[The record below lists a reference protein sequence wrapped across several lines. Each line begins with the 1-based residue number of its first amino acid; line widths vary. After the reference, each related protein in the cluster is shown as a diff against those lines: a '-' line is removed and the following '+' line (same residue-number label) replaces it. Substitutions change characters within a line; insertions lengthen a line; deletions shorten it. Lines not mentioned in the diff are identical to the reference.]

1 MRALPKSSRL
11 FSRISAAAKRALHSK
26 MLPDPARVL
35 ALPPNIAA
43 CNVCG
48 FIAKEG
54 NPRLCPRCGKNQRQ
68 RSFKQLFLERL
79 QVEIFGQG
87 ALEDGLLLS
96 PGEVERA
103 VLSSQLRRPV
113 ISSLY
118 QTYHGTGPFVRSDV
132 RDLVP
137 FRNESFDYVQ
147 ACNVLDYVPELG
159 QALRA
164 VHRVVRSSGAFVF
177 LLPEHNLLPA
187 NEPISVSVH
196 SSVTGNYWPDRTAV
210 PLVRLGRRTL
220 SDLLQQTGFQPVEVQ
235 LVEPLSR
242 LRCTWWLCRRG

>member
-1 MRALPKSSRL
+1 MLAVQKASRL
-11 FSRISAAAKRALHSK
+11 FSRASAAAKRALRSK

-35 ALPPNIAA
+35 TIPPNITA

-54 NPRLCPRCGKNQRQ
+54 KPRLCPRCGKNQRQ

-79 QVEIFGQG
+79 QTEIFGQG
-87 ALEDGLLLS
+87 ALDDGLLLS

-103 VLSSQLRRPV
+103 LLSSQLRRPI

-118 QTYHGTGPFVRSDV
+118 QTYHGASPFVRADV
-132 RDLVP
+132 RDLAP
-137 FRNESFDYVQ
+137 FRDESFDYVQ
-147 ACNVLDYVPELG
+147 ACNVLDYIPELE
-159 QALRA
+159 QAFRA
-164 VHRVVRSSGAFVF
+164 IHRVVRSSGVFVF
-177 LLPEHNLLPA
+177 LIPEHNLLPG
-187 NEPISVSVH
+187 NERISVSVH

-220 SDLLQQTGFQPVEVQ
+220 SELLQQTGFEPEEVQ
-235 LVEPLSR
+235 LVEPLSQ
-242 LRCTWWLCRRG
+242 LTCTWWLCRRG

>member
-1 MRALPKSSRL
+1 MRGVQKASRL
-11 FSRISAAAKRALHSK
+11 FSRMSAAAKRALRSK

-35 ALPPNIAA
+35 SIPPNIAA

-48 FIAKEG
+48 FVAKEEK
-54 NPRLCPRCGKNQRQ
+54 PRLCPRCGKNQRQ

-79 QVEIFGQG
+79 QTEIFGQG
-87 ALEDGLLLS
+87 ALDDGLLLS

-103 VLSSQLRRPV
+103 LLSSQLRRPI

-118 QTYHGTGPFVRSDV
+118 QTYRGAGPFVRADV
-132 RDLVP
+132 RDLAP
-137 FRNESFDYVQ
+137 FRDESFDYAQ
-147 ACNVLDYVPELG
+147 ACNVLDYVPELER
-159 QALRA
+159 AFRA
-164 VHRVVRSSGAFVF
+164 VHRVVRPRGVFVF
-177 LLPEHNLLPA
+177 LIPEHNLLPA

-220 SDLLQQTGFQPVEVQ
+220 SDLLQQTGFGPEEVQ
-235 LVEPLSR
+235 LVEPLSG